1 MANRYIPFGYEITD
15 GEISIIGRESE
26 VVKNIYALYIQGMS
40 YLDITNRLNLL
51 PISYASDGRKWDK
64 NIVKRILE
72 NPKYRGEKGYPPI
85 ITEETANT
93 VNECRMKKFTPQSEA
108 DKSRGDEYRN
118 KTVCG
123 ICGKNMVRLH
133 AGSGKKKRLY
143 WKCSNTDCDGHK
155 RNFNE
160 KMLNMLVADALNEI
174 ASDLTRIE
182 FNPESGYEKDITVI
196 QAHNEM
202 IAVMENPQ
210 SDAQTMLEKIMNLA
224 SAKFNLCEVGDNTAI
239 TDKIKEIMAVYS
251 KQEMP
256 DGKIIGKVVRKIK
269 MYPDKEIEIELINGK
284 KIRKNNNPEE
294 INEERM
300 IL

>member
-15 GEISIIGRESE
+15 GEICIIGREAD

-72 NPKYRGEKGYPPI
+72 NSKYRGKKGYPPI
-85 ITEETANT
+85 IAEETANM
-93 VNECRMKKFTPQSEA
+93 VNECKMKKFTPQSED
-108 DKSRGDEYRN
+108 DKHRCDEYRN
-118 KTVCG
+118 KAVCG
-123 ICGKNMVRLH
+123 ICGGNMVRLH

-143 WKCSNTDCDGHK
+143 WKCSNIDCDGHK

-160 KMLNMLVADALNEI
+160 KLLNMFVADALNEI
-174 ASDLTRIE
+174 ASDLTKAE
-182 FNPESGYEKDITVI
+182 FEDVTTYEKDITVI

-202 IAVMENPQ
+202 LEAMENPQ
-210 SDAQTMLEKIMNLA
+210 SDAKTVLEKIMNLA
-224 SAKFNLCEVGDNTAI
+224 STKFNLCRNGDNTAI
-239 TDKIKEIMAVYS
+239 TDKIKQIMAVYPNR
-251 KQEMP
+251 EMP
-256 DGKIIGKVVRKIK
+256 DGQIIGKVVRKIK
-269 MYPDKEIEIELINGK
+269 MYPNKEIEIELINGK
-284 KIRKNNNPEE
+284 RIRKTNNPEE